1 MDEQKIVITRP
12 DDMHL
17 HLRDG
22 PMLETVLPYSSRDF
36 GRAVVMPNLN
46 PPITT
51 IKLLKEYKYQ
61 ITSAIPENHKFEPL
75 MTLYLTDETKPK
87 ELKLG
92 VDSGVLTAVKFY
104 PAGATTN
111 SARGVTNIDNCFSVF
126 ETMVELDL
134 PLLIHGEVTDPEI
147 DIFDRE
153 SIFISTILEPLRNR
167 LPELRIALEH
177 ITTCDAV
184 DYVNEADKNLGASI
198 TPHHLALN
206 RNDIFTDGINPHNFC
221 LPILKRERHRV
232 KLVAAATS
240 GSPKFFLGTDSA
252 PHLSE
257 NKENACGCAGVFNS
271 PNTLGVLASVFEQ
284 QDQLSN
290 LEAFTSING
299 AKFYKL
305 EANKEKIV
313 MLKTKI
319 PINEMRYIDVLSSRV
334 KVFDPGFDVFWYV
347 ER

>member
-1 MDEQKIVITRP
+1 
-12 DDMHL
+12 
-17 HLRDG
+17 
-22 PMLETVLPYSSRDF
+22 
-36 GRAVVMPNLN
+36 
-46 PPITT
+46 
-51 IKLLKEYKYQ
+51 
-61 ITSAIPENHKFEPL
+61 

-221 LPILKRERHRV
+221 LPIL
-232 KLVAAATS
+232 
-240 GSPKFFLGTDSA
+240 
-252 PHLSE
+252 
-257 NKENACGCAGVFNS
+257 NK
-271 PNTLGVLASVFEQ
+271 
-284 QDQLSN
+284 N
-290 LEAFTSING
+290 L
-299 AKFYKL
+299 
-305 EANKEKIV
+305 
-313 MLKTKI
+313 
-319 PINEMRYIDVLSSRV
+319 
-334 KVFDPGFDVFWYV
+334 
-347 ER
+347 